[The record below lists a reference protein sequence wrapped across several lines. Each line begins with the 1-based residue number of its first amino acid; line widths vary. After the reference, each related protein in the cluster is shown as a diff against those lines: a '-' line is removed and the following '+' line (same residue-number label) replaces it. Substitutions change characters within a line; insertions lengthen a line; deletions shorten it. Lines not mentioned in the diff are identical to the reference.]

1 MKKIQVVAAVLK
13 YKDKYF
19 CAQRKNKGP
28 LAMKWEF
35 PGGKIEKGETKEEAL
50 IREIK
55 EELLLDI
62 TIDKFIMTVEHQYE
76 TFHLTMH
83 AYLCHGDTNNI
94 KLIEHLNSKWLDKNN
109 LENLDWAGADIPIV
123 KRLIGE

>member
-1 MKKIQVVAAVLK
+1 MKKIEVVAGVLK
-13 YKDKYF
+13 YKNTYF

-35 PGGKIEKGETKEEAL
+35 PGGKIEKEETNEEAL
-50 IREIK
+50 IRELK
-55 EELLLDI
+55 EELLLNI
-62 TIDKFIMTVEHQYE
+62 TIDKHIMTVEHQYE

-83 AYLCHGDTNNI
+83 AYLCHGDIENI
-94 KLIEHLNSKWLDKNN
+94 SLTEHLDSKWLDKNN
-109 LENLDWAGADIPIV
+109 LENLDWAEADIPIV